1 MADDE
6 NGPFVKGKYKPTSFL
21 YRDVSYSF
29 MFNAIDTLRDLNHS
43 AIKNNFRL
51 NVWLPTEFGV
61 LPFEH
66 FLSLYHKEMIFLC
79 AVGKVIGAKGAVIQ
93 HIQRETST
101 RVVILPTLDQQPLWS
116 PFTITGDPNKVLIA
130 YNLLKS
136 IVEGESVDNVL
147 SIYLSFYFF
156 E

>member
-6 NGPFVKGKYKPTSFL
+6 NGPFVKGKYKPNSFL
-21 YRDVSYSF
+21 YRVVSYSF

-66 FLSLYHKEMIFLC
+66 FLSL
-79 AVGKVIGAKGAVIQ
+79 
-93 HIQRETST
+93 
-101 RVVILPTLDQQPLWS
+101 
-116 PFTITGDPNKVLIA
+116 
-130 YNLLKS
+130 
-136 IVEGESVDNVL
+136 
-147 SIYLSFYFF
+147 
-156 E
+156 